1 MRPLLLAL
9 VHLHHTLVY
18 DKSGGH
24 DVAHGMYATYV
35 VKSTLLSGMNCQ
47 CTYLYIHC
55 QILVLCTYIKSSSAP
70 LSPTPLTPIHPP
82 PPPPPRHCHQRPP
95 AGLASLAQLGSSVF
109 CCCSVQQRE
118 LVASGCGQKAPA
130 LCSFEAYYMQ
140 LMNGEGEGAQGEGPY
155 TWKGSLVL

>member
-1 MRPLLLAL
+1 MRPLPLAL

-55 QILVLCTYIKSSSAP
+55 PILVLCTYIKSSCAP

-82 PPPPPRHCHQRPP
+82 PPPPPATAIRDLLLAWPP
-95 AGLASLAQLGSSVF
+95 LLSWGL
-109 CCCSVQQRE
+109 
-118 LVASGCGQKAPA
+118 
-130 LCSFEAYYMQ
+130 LCSAV
-140 LMNGEGEGAQGEGPY
+140 AQY
-155 TWKGSLVL
+155 SRGSLLRPAVDRKPLLSVPSKRTTCS

>member
-35 VKSTLLSGMNCQ
+35 VKSTLLSCMNCQ

-55 QILVLCTYIKSSSAP
+55 PILVLRTYIKSSCAP
-70 LSPTPLTPIHPP
+70 LSPTPLTPIHPPP

-130 LCSFEAYYMQ
+130 LRSFEA
-140 LMNGEGEGAQGEGPY
+140 
-155 TWKGSLVL
+155 